1 MKNLLFALFAG
12 VTLVMASCAT
22 TSKPATSPL
31 PDKKGTEVSFEK
43 QARPLDMSDLKGLT
57 LEEIKKIQFYNS
69 DEITLSRINKNMSK
83 SVEGGVLYGLDSNE
97 TVIKKISKGTP
108 GRPVSVDIKN
118 GVAVSMLISFSA
130 EDKDLRFWFFAKPD
144 GYLMESGKNGQIE
157 RLGGIKYNLSTPAPN
172 ICKLMLYD
180 GVKRGTKTISSIAE
194 GDPVEN

>member
-1 MKNLLFALFAG
+1 MKNLLFALLAG
-12 VTLVMASCAT
+12 FTLAMASCAT
-22 TSKPATSPL
+22 TSKPTTNSFPG
-31 PDKKGTEVSFEK
+31 KKGTEVSNEK

-57 LEEIKKIQFYNS
+57 VEEIKKIQFYNS

-83 SVEGGVLYGLDSNE
+83 SVEGGVLYGLDNNE

-118 GVAVSMLISFSA
+118 GVVSSMLISFSV

-144 GYLMESGKNGQIE
+144 GYLLESGKNGQIE
-157 RLGGIKYNLSTPAPN
+157 RLGGVKYNLSTPAPN

-180 GVKRGTKTISSIAE
+180 GVKRDTKTVSSTAE